1 MKRTKKNKFMK
12 LRKTN
17 KQKNKYLNTRKR
29 NNKKNKR
36 TRKAGSAFRSAFK
49 PKNLHTAKNIVKKI
63 GTEVGKGLME
73 ETVKRQLT
81 PTLDDKNLNIIKSNL
96 SKSVNIERKMENI
109 KNLRNSSK
117 PLNNIL
123 KVPEP
128 VKLVNPN
135 LAKISNNLVKPS
147 VNLSKIR

>member
-1 MKRTKKNKFMK
+1 MRRTRRNKIGK

-17 KQKNKYLNTRKR
+17 KQKNKYLKTKKW
-29 NNKKNKR
+29 NNKKTRR
-36 TRKAGSAFRSAFK
+36 TRKAGSAFRTAFR

-81 PTLDDKNLNIIKSNL
+81 PTLDDKDLNTIKSNL
-96 SKSVNIERKMENI
+96 SKSVNIEKRMENI
-109 KNLRNSSK
+109 KKLSNSSK

-123 KVPEP
+123 KVSEP
-128 VKLVNPN
+128 VKFVNPS
-135 LAKISNNLVKPS
+135 LAKLSNNLVKPR

>member
-1 MKRTKKNKFMK
+1 MRRTKKNKIGK

-17 KQKNKYLNTRKR
+17 KQKNKYFKTKKR
-29 NNKKNKR
+29 NNKKTRR
-36 TRKAGSAFRSAFK
+36 TRKAGSAFRTAFR

-81 PTLDDKNLNIIKSNL
+81 PTLDNKDLNTIKSNL
-96 SKSVNIERKMENI
+96 SKSVNIEKRMENI
-109 KNLRNSSK
+109 KKFSNSSK
-117 PLNNIL
+117 PLNNL

-128 VKLVNPN
+128 VKFVNPS
-135 LAKISNNLVKPS
+135 LAKLSNNLVKPS